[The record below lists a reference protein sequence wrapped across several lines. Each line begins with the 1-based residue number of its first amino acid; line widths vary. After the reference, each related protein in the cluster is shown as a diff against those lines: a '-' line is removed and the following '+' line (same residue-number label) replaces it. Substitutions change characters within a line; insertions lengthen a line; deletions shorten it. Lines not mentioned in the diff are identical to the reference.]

1 MGVSVYWPL
10 SVLRVFVCVSLC
22 LCVMSNQ
29 STSKKPHH
37 VSDLSKLDALF
48 NKTHIK
54 VLLVL
59 RYRGSMCRSLISLS
73 KIAHQM
79 QRGPPFSKR
88 IKTTEKAVRV
98 GGLEA
103 TGKGLGGWTKFEKG
117 EQVIQ
122 GGLHKTRGLGGLC
135 QLYLNGI
142 GDNLKSNQSEQQL
155 NRERSW

>member
-98 GGLEA
+98 GDWKRQGR
-103 TGKGLGGWTKFEKG
+103 GWG
-117 EQVIQ
+117 VGQ
-122 GGLHKTRGLGGLC
+122 
-135 QLYLNGI
+135 
-142 GDNLKSNQSEQQL
+142 NLKKGSRQYRGVFIKHGVQEASANYI
-155 NRERSW
+155 